1 MVYKFLRWLKAN
13 VTEEQFKDILTATDQ
28 DIKFNRIGFG
38 KITRPK
44 KFIEICTSCA
54 NLILK
59 IDKEK
64 SQRTPTKVVQ
74 MA

>member
-1 MVYKFLRWLKAN
+1 MVYKFLIELKAK
-13 VTEEQFKDILTATDQ
+13 TTDEQFKDILAATDQ

-38 KITRPK
+38 KTTGPK

-54 NLILK
+54 SIILK

>member
-1 MVYKFLRWLKAN
+1 MVYKFLRELKSK
-13 VTEEQFKDILTATDQ
+13 TTDEQFKDILAATDQ

-38 KITRPK
+38 KITGPK
-44 KFIEICTSCA
+44 KFIDICTSCA

>member
-13 VTEEQFKDILTATDQ
+13 VTEEQFKDILAATVQ

-38 KITRPK
+38 KTTGPK
-44 KFIEICTSCA
+44 KFIDICTSCA